1 MNWDCHI
8 PQRIVYSKTLEP
20 GEKDKEFF
28 EDKLSGSL
36 FTLNGLNQ

>member
-1 MNWDCHI
+1 MI
-8 PQRIVYSKTLEP
+8 TVVQLSTFVK

-28 EDKLSGSL
+28 EDKISGSL